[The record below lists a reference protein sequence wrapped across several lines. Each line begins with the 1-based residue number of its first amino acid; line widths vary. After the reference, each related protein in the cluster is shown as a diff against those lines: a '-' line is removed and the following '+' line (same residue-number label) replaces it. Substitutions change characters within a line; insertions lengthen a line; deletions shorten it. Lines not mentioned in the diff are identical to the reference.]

1 MLLYLHPG
9 TMHCFLAGMQKSSFL
24 SIVRE
29 EKSHITLTIL
39 MFLAG
44 VVIEG
49 VGVQGGKVAPD
60 TLPTLFEVLAVDV
73 VQDVGS
79 RLVAV
84 VTHGAVVVSLLG
96 LWVVADLVKFGQVA
110 ARLTGGAHLKP
121 VFSGPVIP
129 LAGP

>member
-9 TMHCFLAGMQKSSFL
+9 TMHCFLAGIQKSSFK
-24 SIVRE
+24 VVNE
-29 EKSHITLTIL
+29 ERSNIPLTIL

-44 VVIEG
+44 MVIES
-49 VGVQGGKVAPD
+49 VGVQGGKVAPN

-73 VQDVGS
+73 VQDVGG

-84 VTHGAVVVSLLG
+84 VAHGAVVVSLLG
-96 LWVVADLVKFGQVA
+96 LRVVADLVKFGQVT
-110 ARLTGGAHLKP
+110 ARLTGRAHLKP